1 MFNFFKKKEKTQP
14 SAPPIA
20 AIRDTLFG
28 DMPIA
33 QWAKDL
39 DAAAEPWASFAQAR
53 KCLEA
58 GEQASAI
65 PVLQAITEMRVLE
78 PRHYLQ
84 AWHFLRQM
92 GVNPPPEKA
101 KLVYGVIIETSYP
114 SGVDLLAVYAN
125 FAVRY
130 FPPNGGGYI
139 WERPDQS
146 LDAEVQAL
154 FRAAQ
159 AVANQIG
166 PWEAERPGLPETHNL
181 RLNMLTPSGNHFGY
195 GGIKTMHTEPMGKSV
210 LDPARQLI
218 AKLTS
223 KAKK

>member
-1 MFNFFKKKEKTQP
+1 MFNLFKKKEKPQP
-14 SAPPIA
+14 SAPPIT

-28 DMPIA
+28 DMPIS
-33 QWAKDL
+33 QWAQDL
-39 DAAAEPWASFAQAR
+39 NATAEPWASFAQAR
-53 KCLEA
+53 KCLES
-58 GEQASAI
+58 GDQASAI

-92 GVNPPPEKA
+92 GVNPPPNKA
-101 KLVYGVIIETSYP
+101 KLVYGVIVETSFP
-114 SGVDLLAVYAN
+114 FGVELLAVYAN
-125 FAVRY
+125 FTVRY
-130 FPPNGGGYI
+130 FHPNGAGYI

-154 FRAAQ
+154 FQGAQ

-166 PWEAERPGLPETHNL
+166 PWEAERPGLPELHNL
-181 RLNMLTPSGNHFGY
+181 RLNLLTPSGNHFGY
-195 GGIKTMHTEPMGKSV
+195 GGIKTMHTEPMGKAV

-218 AKLTS
+218 TKLTS

>member
-1 MFNFFKKKEKTQP
+1 MFNLFKKKEKTQP
-14 SAPPIA
+14 AVPPIV

-28 DMPIA
+28 DMPIS

-39 DAAAEPWASFAQAR
+39 NATEEPWASFAQAR

-58 GEQASAI
+58 GDQASAI
-65 PVLQAITEMRVLE
+65 SVLQTITEMPVLE

-92 GVNPPPEKA
+92 GVNPPADKA
-101 KLVYGVIIETSYP
+101 KLVYGVIVETGYPLGIE
-114 SGVDLLAVYAN
+114 LLAVYAN
-125 FAVRY
+125 FTIRY
-130 FPPNGGGYI
+130 FPYNGGGYI
-139 WERPDQS
+139 WERPDRS
-146 LDAEVQAL
+146 LDDEVQAL
-154 FRAAQ
+154 FRGAQ

-166 PWEAERPGLPETHNL
+166 PWEGERPGPPQTHHM
-181 RLNMLTPSGNHFGY
+181 RLNMLTPIGNHFGY
-195 GGIKTMHTEPMGKSV
+195 GEIQTLNSEAMGKAI